1 MASQDGENNDT
12 NSILIAPEPIKKS
25 GSFSA
30 GSSNIIKSKRK
41 WDIER
46 TNLLNIGKICI
57 KTLIDESMTV
67 GSGRVLT
74 EEFSTLE
81 QFFIVLEHI
90 LRHGLKGISDYFNL
104 QFYIQSLCCCYE
116 ILNRID
122 LRQYYFLLSKFRY
135 CITLPC

>member
-30 GSSNIIKSKRK
+30 GSSSIIKSKRK

-57 KTLIDESMTV
+57 KTLIDESMTI
-67 GSGRVLT
+67 GTGRVLT

-81 QFFIVLEHI
+81 QFLIVLEHI
-90 LRHGLKGISDYFNL
+90 LRHGLKGMSDFFGLYFH
-104 QFYIQSLCCCYE
+104 IQSLCCCYE
-116 ILNRID
+116 ILNIIY
-122 LRQYYFLLSKFRY
+122 LR
-135 CITLPC
+135 